1 MKHFAR
7 TFSEK
12 ILGRHILWLQTL
24 TDKNMKKQ
32 SLGYIFFKVGVL
44 KHFANF
50 IVKDLCWSLFLKKLQ
65 ARMSVTLLKKDS
77 NTGAFM

>member
-12 ILGRHILWLQTL
+12 ILERHILWLQTL

-32 SLGYIFFKVGVL
+32 SLGDIFFKVGVL

-50 IVKDLCWSLFLKKLQ
+50 IGKDLCWSLFLIKLQ
-65 ARMSVTLLKKDS
+65 ARMFVTLLKRDS
-77 NTGAFM
+77 NTGAFL